1 MSNWD
6 DVEAREAY
14 LIRLGFA
21 PNYVAN
27 KGVSWIM
34 QMTTQA

>member
-1 MSNWD
+1 MQWET
-6 DVEAREAY
+6 VEAREAY
-14 LIRLGFA
+14 LVRIGFA
-21 PNYVAN
+21 PSYIAT